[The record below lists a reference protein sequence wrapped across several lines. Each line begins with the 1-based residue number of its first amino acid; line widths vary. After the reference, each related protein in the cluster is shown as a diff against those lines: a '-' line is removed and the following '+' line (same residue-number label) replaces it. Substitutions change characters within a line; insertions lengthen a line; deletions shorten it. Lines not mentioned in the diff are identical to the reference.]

1 MQFLKTGA
9 KIISFSAESYRKPN
23 GEQQLQME
31 DVSLSKSIACQIW
44 PHKWKFA

>member
-1 MQFLKTGA
+1 MRNSA
-9 KIISFSAESYRKPN
+9 KIISFLAESYRKPN